1 MAQTGKD
8 IKVNFRVEAT
18 LNTAPGT
25 SGGETLR
32 LTPSPGLQLAKDAI
46 RSNEIRDD
54 GLSTIPR
61 HGSRMVSGAYSGEL
75 SASSFNTPIAAVC
88 RATQTA
94 ASTLTQASASLTSI
108 VFGTNYVALVTTT
121 STGGFVTAGIRVGDV
136 FRITGSSATNNNLN
150 AQVVAMTTHTL
161 TVPTGTFTA
170 EATAVSSYSLT
181 RGTKIFNA
189 DAVVR
194 QSYYFEQAY
203 LGLDKSELFGGCRF
217 TGLTLTGS
225 PNGMAEIGLNVM
237 GLSAT
242 IAEGASSPYYT
253 APTEYTTA
261 PLVFADAAIYFD
273 GAKLTTATSFSLTLD
288 NGGATLPVIGS
299 SVGPDVFTGS
309 ARLSGSLSFLIEDLD
324 TIGDF
329 ADEDELELFV
339 LMQGVEATPKSYV
352 GLYVPRLKLMGLD
365 KPLGSDG
372 ALIETVQWEAGV
384 KVAATG
390 YDGTLMTWTIAS

>member
-1 MAQTGKD
+1 MPQTGKA
-8 IKVNFRVEAT
+8 VRVAFLVEAT

-25 SGGETLR
+25 SGGEVLR
-32 LTPSPGLQLAKDAI
+32 LTPSPGLSLRKDAI

-61 HGSRMVSGAYSGEL
+61 HGSRMVSGSFSGEL

-94 ASTLTQASASLTSI
+94 ASTLTQATASLTSI
-108 VFGTNYVALVTTT
+108 VFGSNYVALVTTT
-121 STGGFVTAGIRVGDV
+121 STGGWVTGGIRVGDV

-161 TVPTGTFTA
+161 TVPSGTFTA
-170 EATAVSSYSLT
+170 EATAVTSYSLT

-194 QSYYFEQAY
+194 SSYYVDQY
-203 LGLDKSELFGGCRF
+203 YQDLDLSEVFGGCRF
-217 TGLTLTGS
+217 TGLTLNGS
-225 PNGMAEIGLNVM
+225 PNGMAEIALSVM
-237 GLSAT
+237 GLSASSL
-242 IAEGASSPYYT
+242 ASGASPYFT

-273 GAKLTTATSFSLTLD
+273 GAKITTATSFSLSLD

-299 SVGPDVFTGS
+299 SVSPDVFDGS
-309 ARLSGSLSFLIEDLD
+309 ARLSGSLSFLTEDLD
-324 TIGDF
+324 TLGDF

-339 LMQGVEATPKSYV
+339 LMQGVETAPKSYV
-352 GLYVPRLKLMGLD
+352 GLYVPRLKLMNLD
-365 KPLGSDG
+365 KPLGSDS